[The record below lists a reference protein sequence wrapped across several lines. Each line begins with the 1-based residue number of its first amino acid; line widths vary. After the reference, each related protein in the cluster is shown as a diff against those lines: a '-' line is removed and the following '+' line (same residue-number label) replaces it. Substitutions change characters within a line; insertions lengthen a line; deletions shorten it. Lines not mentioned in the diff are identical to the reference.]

1 MLRANNPYPRTPYL
15 LPISYLRTMTFTE
28 AKTQVETLS
37 AELKQHNY
45 NYYVLAQPSISDQDF
60 DYKLKELAALEKQFP
75 ELLDPN
81 SPTQKV
87 GGEITKEFQTVKHQ
101 WPMLSLGNTYNEQ
114 DLLDFDQRIQKAIGS
129 NFEYV
134 AELKFDGLSISLNY
148 QNGKLMRAVTRGDG
162 TKGDDVTNNIKT
174 IHSIPQQIKPGNYP
188 EEFEIRGEVFM
199 HRKAFERLNQE
210 RLDNSEV
217 TYANPRNFAS
227 GTVKLQDS
235 AEVAKRPLDCF
246 LYFFY
251 AHKNQF
257 KTHWESLQTVKSWGF
272 PVCGH
277 TALCNNI
284 QEVLAFIKTWETER
298 FKLSYDID
306 GIVLKVNSF
315 AQQEELG
322 FTAKSPRWAISYKYK
337 AASAQTIL
345 ESVGYQV
352 GRTGAVTPVAHLK
365 PVLLA
370 GTTVKRA
377 TLHNA
382 NEIVRLDLYEGDTVY
397 VEKGG
402 EIIPKITGVNL
413 AERKPDAKP
422 IEYATNCPR
431 CGTLLVR
438 NEGEAAFYCPNDEG
452 CPPQIVGKIQ
462 HFISRKAMNID
473 GLGDETIEN
482 FYKKGFLH
490 HISDLYELKDRVEEL
505 RTLERFGEKSIT
517 NMISGIEKSKE
528 MPFEKVLFGLG
539 IRFVG
544 ETVARKLAR
553 YFKNIDALQHASF
566 TDLILVDEIGD
577 RIAESLIEYF
587 SVPQHLEQIEKLK
600 KAGLQFSIKEEANE
614 LQSEK
619 LSGKSFIISGVFEQF
634 SREELKQMIEQN
646 GGKILGSISAKLDY
660 VVAGENMGPSK
671 LEKAQKLNIPMISEQ
686 ELLELINA

>member
-1 MLRANNPYPRTPYL
+1 
-15 LPISYLRTMTFTE
+15 MTFTE
-28 AKTQVETLS
+28 AQAQIEALS
-37 AELKQHNY
+37 TELKQHNY

-60 DYKLKELAALEKQFP
+60 DQKLALLAALEKHYP
-75 ELLDPN
+75 ELLDPD

-87 GGEITKEFQTVKHQ
+87 GGEITKTFQTVPHT

-134 AELKFDGLSISLNY
+134 VELKFDGLSISLAY
-148 QNGKLMRAVTRGDG
+148 ENGKLTRAVTRGDG

-174 IHSIPQQIKPGNYP
+174 IHAIPHQLKANNYP
-188 EEFEIRGEVFM
+188 DQFEIRGEVFM
-199 HRKAFERLNQE
+199 HKKAFERLNQE
-210 RLDNSEV
+210 RLDNGEV

-277 TALCNNI
+277 TALCSNM

-337 AASAQTIL
+337 AASAQTVL

-382 NEIVRLDLYEGDTVY
+382 NEIARLDLYEGDTVY

-402 EIIPKITGVNL
+402 EIIPKITGVNEAL
-413 AERKPDAKP
+413 RNINAKP
-422 IEYATNCPR
+422 VVYATNCPR
-431 CGTLLVR
+431 CGTFLVR
-438 NEGEAAFYCPNDEG
+438 KEGEVAYYCPNDEG

-462 HFISRKAMNID
+462 HFIGRKAMNID

-482 FYKKGFLH
+482 FYKRGFVH
-490 HISDLYELKDRVEEL
+490 HISDLYELKSRVNDL

-517 NMISGIEKSKE
+517 NMISGIEQSKE

-553 YFKNIDALQHASF
+553 YFKTIEALQHASF
-566 TDLILVDEIGD
+566 EELILVDEIGD

-587 SVPQHLEQIEKLK
+587 LVPQHLEQIEKLK
-600 KAGLQFSIKEEANE
+600 NAGLQFSIKEEINV

-619 LSGKSFIISGVFEQF
+619 LTGKSFIISGVFEQF
-634 SREELKQMIEQN
+634 SREELKQMIEEN
-646 GGKILGSISAKLDY
+646 GGKILGSISPKLSY
-660 VVAGENMGPSK
+660 LVAGDNMGPSK
-671 LEKAQKLNIPMISEQ
+671 LEKAQKLNIPMITE
-686 ELLELINA
+686 LELVAMIEH

>member
-1 MLRANNPYPRTPYL
+1 MRKADTSTL
-15 LPISYLRTMTFTE
+15 ISYLRGMTFTE
-28 AKTQVETLS
+28 AKAQIEALS
-37 AELKQHNY
+37 TELKQHNY
-45 NYYVLAQPSISDQDF
+45 SYYVLAQPSISDQDF
-60 DYKLKELAALEKQFP
+60 DRKLTELAALEKQFP

-114 DLLDFDQRIQKAIGS
+114 DLLDFDQRIQKAIGLK
-129 NFEYV
+129 FEYV
-134 AELKFDGLSISLNY
+134 VELKFDGLSISLAY
-148 QNGKLMRAVTRGDG
+148 ENGKLIRAVTRGDG

-174 IHSIPQQIKPGNYP
+174 IHAVPHHLKPGNYP
-188 EEFEIRGEVFM
+188 EQFEIRGEVFM
-199 HRKAFERLNQE
+199 HRKAFEKLNRE
-210 RLDNSEV
+210 RLDNAEV

-272 PVCGH
+272 PVCEH
-277 TALCNNI
+277 TALCSNI

-337 AASAQTIL
+337 AASAQTVL

-382 NEIVRLDLYEGDTVY
+382 NEIVRLNLYEGDTVY

-402 EIIPKITGVNL
+402 EIIPKITAVNEAL
-413 AERKPDAKP
+413 RKPGAKP

-431 CGTLLVR
+431 CDTFLVR
-438 NEGEAAFYCPNDEG
+438 KEGEAAYYCPNDEG

-462 HFISRKAMNID
+462 HFIGRKAMDID

-482 FYKKGFLH
+482 FYKKGFLK
-490 HISDLYELKDRVEEL
+490 HISDLYELEQRIDEL
-505 RTLERFGEKSIT
+505 RKLERFGEKSIT

-553 YFKNIDALQHASF
+553 YFKSIEALQHASF
-566 TDLILVDEIGD
+566 EELILVDEIGD

-587 SVPQHLEQIEKLK
+587 LVPQHLEQIEKLK
-600 KAGLQFSIKEEANE
+600 QAGLQFTVKEVVNE
-614 LQSEK
+614 LESEK
-619 LSGKSFIISGVFEQF
+619 LAGKTFIISGVFEQF

-646 GGKILGSISAKLDY
+646 GGKILGSISPKLNY
-660 VVAGENMGPSK
+660 LVAGENMGPAK
-671 LEKAQKLNIPMISEQ
+671 LEKAQKLNIPLISEQ
-686 ELLELINA
+686 ELVAMVEA